1 MSFADKTKQSPPL
14 LESVDLSDS
23 DDRDR
28 VRTAVFDLHEHI
40 AKEENGLFP
49 ASLTALDGD
58 EWEAA
63 IAAWREAHPGESM
76 IGG

>member
-40 AKEENGLFP
+40 AKEEEGCSP
-49 ASLTALDGD
+49 P
-58 EWEAA
+58 
-63 IAAWREAHPGESM
+63 H
-76 IGG
+76 